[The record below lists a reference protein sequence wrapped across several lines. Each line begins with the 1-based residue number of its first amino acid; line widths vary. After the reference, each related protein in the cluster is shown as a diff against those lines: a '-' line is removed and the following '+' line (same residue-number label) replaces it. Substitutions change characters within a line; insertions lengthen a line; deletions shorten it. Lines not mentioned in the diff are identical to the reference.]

1 MKTPDYYLDEVAKVK
16 LHTDSFSEAIELLWR
31 NEDVEWG
38 LKNINEVVK
47 EAMLRHSKEAC
58 EEQKKLCADVADIYF
73 DDAGW
78 MDSYINPDFVS
89 VDKQSIINA
98 KSPIE

>member
-1 MKTPDYYLDEVAKVK
+1 MKTPEYYLDEVAKEK

-47 EAMLRHSKEAC
+47 EAMLRHSIEAC
-58 EEQKKLCADVADIYF
+58 EEQRRLCAEEAKVI
-73 DDAGW
+73 W
-78 MDSYINPDFVS
+78 NDSYSSPDASIN
-89 VDKQSIINA
+89 KQSILNA